1 MDTII
6 KGDKKD
12 RCFLCGRTD
21 WIEAH
26 HIFNGTAKRKK
37 SEKYGLTVHLCHWCH
52 NEPPYGVHF
61 NSNRDLMLKR
71 LAQEQAME
79 YYGWTIDD
87 FREIFGKNYL

>member
-12 RCFLCGRTD
+12 RCFLCGRSD

-26 HIFNGTAKRKK
+26 HIFNGTANRKK

-52 NEPPYGVHF
+52 NEPPHGVHY
-61 NSNRDLMLKR
+61 NQKMDTRLK
-71 LAQEQAME
+71 QIGQQAAMNE
-79 YYGWTIDD
+79 YG
-87 FREIFGKNYL
+87 

>member
-6 KGDKKD
+6 KGDKQD
-12 RCFLCGRTD
+12 RCFLCGRSD
-21 WIEAH
+21 WIERH
-26 HIFNGTAKRKK
+26 HIFNGTANRKK

-79 YYGWTIDD
+79 YYGWTVDE
-87 FREIFGKNYL
+87 FREIFGKSYL

>member
-12 RCFLCGRTD
+12 RCFLCGRSD
-21 WIEAH
+21 WIETH
-26 HIFNGTAKRKK
+26 HIFNGTANRKK

-52 NEPPYGVHF
+52 NEPPHGVHY
-61 NSNRDLMLKR
+61 NQEADTRLKQIGQK
-71 LAQEQAME
+71 AAMNE
-79 YYGWTIDD
+79 YGWTVDE